1 MGGGAEGLPHGEAGR
16 IPGGTGVCLGRCDNS
31 RVSVRICGG
40 RRYGI
45 GMHDRE
51 VVAAIV
57 AGDPAGLAEAY
68 DRYATPLYSFCRTM
82 LREPADAADAVQ
94 DTFVIAAPRL
104 AGLRD
109 PERLR
114 SWLYAVARNECHHRL
129 RRGGLHASLE
139 EAPDVTDEAADVAA
153 DVERADLRALVR
165 DALGGVGPT
174 EREVLELQLRQ
185 GLSGGEVASV
195 LGISRNHAHALLS
208 RARDQLATALGA
220 LVVARTGRQD
230 CPDLDAILQEWD
242 GVLTV
247 LVRKRVNRHVERCQ
261 ECSGRRNREVSPAT
275 LLGVAPIAALPL
287 MAGSLPAGF
296 RDLLLQIAT
305 GNSPAAVAHRAG
317 VAKTSYSF
325 GPHGFPRPLHQPG
338 PPWWHTWPAHAGAV
352 AGTAAV
358 VVAGV
363 TLIAPPPHHGV
374 PPAGAATP
382 SATGSADPAL
392 GHHGRPGTHGPTAR
406 ASAMAEASVMP
417 TAGGDSGA
425 ARPPASVL
433 AAPSPVSTSSAA
445 ASPGTSDAP
454 GAGTLS
460 VSPATLAVASPGG
473 GSITLTASGGRVNW
487 SVSEPPG
494 LEKKVVVAPMSGTLA
509 AGETTTVSVTVAGPG
524 KPRVHLAFSPGGA
537 MVTVVIG

>member
-1 MGGGAEGLPHGEAGR
+1 MGLH
-16 IPGGTGVCLGRCDNS
+16 
-31 RVSVRICGG
+31 
-40 RRYGI
+40 RYGI
-45 GMHDRE
+45 SMHDRE

-94 DTFVIAAPRL
+94 DTFVIAAPRMS
-104 AGLRD
+104 GLRD

-114 SWLYAVARNECHHRL
+114 SWLYAVARNECHRRL
-129 RRGGLHASLE
+129 RAGSRHASIE

-153 DVERADLRALVR
+153 DVEREDLRALVR

-208 RARDQLATALGA
+208 RARDQLETSLGA

-230 CPDLDAILQEWD
+230 CAELDAMLQDWD

-247 LVRKRVNRHVERCQ
+247 LVRKRLNRHVERCRI
-261 ECSGRRNREVSPAT
+261 CSGRRHREVSPAM
-275 LLGVAPIAALPL
+275 LLGIAPIAALPL
-287 MAGSLPAGF
+287 MAGGLPAGF
-296 RDLLLQIAT
+296 RDQLLRMAT
-305 GNSPAAVAHRAG
+305 GNSPAAVAHRAA

-325 GPHGFPRPLHQPG
+325 GHRGFPRPLHQPG
-338 PPWWHTWPAHAGAV
+338 SSWLHPRPAHAGAV
-352 AGTAAV
+352 AGTAAAV
-358 VVAGV
+358 AAGV
-363 TLIAPPPHHGV
+363 TWIAVPPHHGV

-382 SATGSADPAL
+382 GMSGRAAPAL
-392 GHHGRPGTHGPTAR
+392 GRDGQPGTPGASATAQASMLPTASGSSGAGRPTA
-406 ASAMAEASVMP
+406 EV
-417 TAGGDSGA
+417 T
-425 ARPPASVL
+425 
-433 AAPSPVSTSSAA
+433 AAPSSAGASSAA
-445 ASPGTSDAP
+445 ASPSPSASDTP

-460 VSPATLAVASPGG
+460 VSPATLNLAPPAS
-473 GSITLTASGGRVNW
+473 GSIILTASGGDVNW

-509 AGETTTVSVTVAGPG
+509 AGQSTTVSVTVQGAG
-524 KPRVHLAFSPGGA
+524 KPRVHLTFVPGGA
-537 MVTVVIG
+537 VVTVVIS